1 MSFYYEL
8 FKEMNLVRKD
18 PSGYADK
25 LLGYKSF
32 FKGNVMYVPGGKT
45 GISTE
50 EGFKA
55 FEDAAAFLKTLK
67 PVGELLPSKA
77 LGRVANDYLEII
89 GHCDPE
95 KINEIDLDAIINKYG
110 SYSGTFNNA
119 MDFGSS
125 TPELVVISLLV
136 SDGDESRANREF
148 LTNPELKKVGTATG
162 KHDTYGTLTI
172 VVSCTDF
179 KNTYD
184 KDDNE
189 LYSGSEVSP
198 NAADKN
204 DDEDFKID
212 DPNVVS
218 YSKRERVVIDNG
230 RKKKKIILI
239 KKYKDGAI
247 KKEVKHI
254 LL

>member
-1 MSFYYEL
+1 MSFYYDL
-8 FKEMNLVRKD
+8 FKEMNDVRKN

-25 LLGYKSF
+25 ILGYKSY
-32 FKGNVMYVPGGKT
+32 FKDKVMYIPNSKT

-50 EGFKA
+50 EGFPA
-55 FEDAAAFLKTLK
+55 FEEAAKVLKTLK

-95 KINEIDLDAIINKYG
+95 KINDIELDPIIKKYG
-110 SYSGTFNNA
+110 SFSGTFTNA
-119 MDFGSS
+119 IDFGSS

-136 SDGDESRANREF
+136 SDGDPSRQNREF

-162 KHDTYGTLTI
+162 KHDSYGTLTI

-189 LYSGSEVSP
+189 LYSGSEIVQP
-198 NAADKN
+198 PEKN
-204 DDEDFKID
+204 DEEFKID

-218 YSKRERVVIDNG
+218 FSKRERIIIDNG

-239 KKYKDGAI
+239 KKYKDGLT
-247 KKEVKHI
+247 KKEVRHV